1 MQSLFEVHPRR
12 GGRDAGLRE
21 GLDVPEDTPRRKL
34 VRRLLFGLL
43 ILLAAAIGAA
53 GGLLLVYSTDLP
65 QVEQL
70 ERYRPS
76 SVTELYDDQGRVIGT
91 FALQRRVIATYDD
104 YPPVLRD
111 ALVSIED
118 KDFYT
123 HSGIN
128 FWRIVGAAYRDI
140 ESQGRVQG
148 ASTLTMQLARNLF
161 LSPDR
166 SFHRKIQEA
175 LLAIQIE
182 RRFTKPQIFTLY
194 ANQIFLGH
202 GAYGF
207 EAASQYYFSKPAKKL
222 TLEEAALLAG
232 LPKAPQFYSP
242 INHPD
247 RALKRRNL
255 VINAMLE
262 DGKVTTAQA
271 SAAKAAPIHL
281 NLQKD
286 PNSVA
291 PNFSEE
297 IRRYLET
304 KYGSDQVFEG
314 GLRVYTSLD
323 MELQRA
329 AQQAVLDGLAAYERR
344 HGWRGKLPNVRVEGP
359 LDKYYDLDWDS
370 EPEVNGYTHALVMS
384 VAANAAQIRFGQ
396 HTDSLMPADVA
407 WTKRKL
413 ADLLTPG
420 DIVYVKV
427 LPLNAGKP
435 KISLEQDSGAEGA
448 LVAIDNATGEIKAMV
463 GGRDYNLS
471 KFNRATQALRQV
483 GSSFKPY
490 VYTAVIDQGGIPDET
505 ILDAPVTFQT
515 ASGPYTPHNY
525 DQKFEGTISLRRALA
540 QSRNIPALKLADR
553 VGIRTVIDYARR
565 FGVTSSIPAYLP
577 VALGSA
583 EITLIEQTSAFSV
596 FPNDGVRIA
605 PRYITKVT
613 DYEGR
618 ILEED
623 FPDIK
628 DVVSARTARTM
639 TSMLREVVL
648 HGTAAAAAKMS
659 YPLAGK
665 TGTTNDFTDAWF
677 IGFSPSMTCGVWIG
691 YDEKK
696 SLGEKETGARAALP
710 IWMQFMNVA
719 LAGKEPGE
727 FEPPPASPSSTT
739 AQKVDTPDVAPGDGE
754 TH

>member
-1 MQSLFEVHPRR
+1 MKALYQHLPTIEI
-12 GGRDAGLRE
+12 GE
-21 GLDVPEDTPRRKL
+21 RKL
-34 VRRLLFGLL
+34 VGHVLFGLL
-43 ILLAAAIGAA
+43 ILISAAVGAAA
-53 GGLLLVYSTDLP
+53 GLLLVYSTDLP

-70 ERYRPS
+70 EHYRPS
-76 SVTELYDDQGRVIGT
+76 SVTELYDGQSRVIGT
-91 FALQRRVIATYDD
+91 FALQRRVVATYDD
-104 YPPVLRD
+104 YPEVLRN

-128 FWRIVGAAYRDI
+128 FWRIAGAAYRDI
-140 ESQGRVQG
+140 ESGGKVQG

-207 EAASQYYFSKPAKKL
+207 EAASEYYFGKPAKQLK
-222 TLEEAALLAG
+222 LEEATLLAG
-232 LPKAPQFYSP
+232 LPKAPQYYSP
-242 INHPD
+242 ITHPD
-247 RALKRRNL
+247 RAQKRRNL
-255 VINAMLE
+255 VLNAMLE
-262 DGKVTTAQA
+262 DGKITAAQA
-271 SAAKAAPIHL
+271 ADAKVKPVQL
-281 NLQKD
+281 SLQKD
-286 PNSVA
+286 PNSLA
-291 PNFSEE
+291 PNFVEE
-297 IRRYLET
+297 IRRYLEA
-304 KYGSDQVFEG
+304 KYGSDQVHEG

-323 MELQRA
+323 MGLQKAANRA
-329 AQQAVLDGLAAYERR
+329 VFDGLAAYERR
-344 HGWRGKLPNVRVEGP
+344 QRWRGNLANVVAQGQR
-359 LDKYYDLDWDS
+359 LDKYEDPDWDQ
-370 EPEVNGYTHALVMS
+370 EPEAGGYVHALVTS
-384 VAANAAQIRFGQ
+384 VSPAGAQIRFGQ
-396 HTDSLMPADVA
+396 RTATLSQADVA

-413 ADLLTPG
+413 PALLTVG

-427 LPLNAGKP
+427 LSLDASGRARV
-435 KISLEQDSGAEGA
+435 SLEQDSGAQGA

-463 GGRDYNLS
+463 GGRDFNLS

-490 VYTAVIDQGGIPDET
+490 VYTAVMDQGGSPDET
-505 ILDAPVTFQT
+505 IMDAPISFETP
-515 ASGPYTPHNY
+515 SGTYTPHNY
-525 DQKFEGTISLRRALA
+525 DEKFEGLITLRRALA

-553 VGIRTVIDYARR
+553 VGIRTVIDYAHR
-565 FGVTSSIPAYLP
+565 FGVTSTIPPYLP

-583 EITLIEQTSAFSV
+583 EITLLEQTSAFSV

-605 PRYITKVT
+605 PRYIKKVT

-618 ILEED
+618 VLEED

-628 DVVSARTARTM
+628 DVISSRTARIM

-648 HGTAAAAAKMS
+648 HGTAVAAAKMP

-677 IGFSPSMTCGVWIG
+677 LGFSPSLTCGVWMG

-696 SLGEKETGARAALP
+696 SLGPKESGGHAALP
-710 IWMQFMNVA
+710 IWIQFMDVA
-719 LAGKEPGE
+719 LAGKDPGE
-727 FEPPPASPSSTT
+727 FQPASASSPSL
-739 AQKVDTPDVAPGDGE
+739 AQKLDTPDVAPGDGE